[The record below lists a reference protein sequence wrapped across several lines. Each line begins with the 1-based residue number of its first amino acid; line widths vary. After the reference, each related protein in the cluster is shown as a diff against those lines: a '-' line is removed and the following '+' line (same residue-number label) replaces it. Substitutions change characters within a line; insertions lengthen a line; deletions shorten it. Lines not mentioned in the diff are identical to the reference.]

1 MDPRLGPTHQPIEH
15 LASYRAIPNF
25 AVVRPADAAE
35 TAASWKA
42 ILEQSHP
49 AAIILSRQNLPNP
62 ARGEGTGLAT
72 TEDLARGAYVLADTE
87 GTPDVILLASGS
99 EVSVALEAREALA
112 AEGVAARVVSVPCL
126 DWFEAQDR
134 EYRDSVL
141 PPSVRARVSVEAGIA
156 LPWYRWIGD
165 AGRAVSIEHFGA
177 SAPGELL
184 FKEYGIDAEHVA
196 AAAKESIEAAR
207 S

>member
-1 MDPRLGPTHQPIEH
+1 MASAKTARPTSRSSTWPPT
-15 LASYRAIPNF
+15 ARSRTS
-25 AVVRPADAAE
+25 RSSAE

-72 TEDLARGAYVLADTE
+72 TDNLSRGAYVLADTE
-87 GTPDVILLASGS
+87 GTPDVILMASGS

-112 AEGVAARVVSVPCL
+112 ADGIAARVVSVPCL

-134 EYRDSVL
+134 AYRDEVL
-141 PPSVRARVSVEAGIA
+141 PPSVRARVSVEAGLA

-177 SAPGELL
+177 SAPGDAL

-196 AAAKESIEAAR
+196 AAAKESIAEARA
-207 S
+207 

>member
-1 MDPRLGPTHQPIEH
+1 M
-15 LASYRAIPNF
+15 
-25 AVVRPADAAE
+25 
-35 TAASWKA
+35 
-42 ILEQSHP
+42 
-49 AAIILSRQNLPNP
+49 
-62 ARGEGTGLAT
+62 
-72 TEDLARGAYVLADTE
+72 
-87 GTPDVILLASGS
+87 ILLASGS
-99 EVSVALEAREALA
+99 EVSVALEARESLA
-112 AEGVAARVVSVPCL
+112 TEGIAARVVSVPCL
-126 DWFEAQDR
+126 DWFETQDR

-177 SAPGELL
+177 SAPGETL

>member
-1 MDPRLGPTHQPIEH
+1 M
-15 LASYRAIPNF
+15 
-25 AVVRPADAAE
+25 
-35 TAASWKA
+35 
-42 ILEQSHP
+42 
-49 AAIILSRQNLPNP
+49 
-62 ARGEGTGLAT
+62 
-72 TEDLARGAYVLADTE
+72 LADTE
-87 GTPDVILLASGS
+87 GTPDVILMASGS
-99 EVSVALEAREALA
+99 EVPVALEAREALA
-112 AEGVAARVVSVPCL
+112 ADGIAARVVSVPCL
-126 DWFEAQDR
+126 DWFEAQDSA
-134 EYRDSVL
+134 YRDEVL
-141 PPSVRARVSVEAGIA
+141 PPSVRARVSVEAGLA

>member
-1 MDPRLGPTHQPIEH
+1 MLVAGSKP
-15 LASYRAIPNF
+15 
-25 AVVRPADAAE
+25 V
-35 TAASWKA
+35 
-42 ILEQSHP
+42 
-49 AAIILSRQNLPNP
+49 
-62 ARGEGTGLAT
+62 
-72 TEDLARGAYVLADTE
+72 
-87 GTPDVILLASGS
+87 PDVILLGTGS
-99 EVSVALEAREALA
+99 EVQIAVEA
-112 AEGVAARVVSVPCL
+112 AERLEQEGIAARVVSVPCL

-184 FKEYGIDAEHVA
+184 FKEYGIDAQHVA